1 MNLHFQRGGRQFF
14 FFTFCVEGRRP
25 VLSRIRKGRGGPA
38 PHGGGDATAH
48 TELLPP
54 GEAVLEFLRTLHSR
68 TPALVASNRVV
79 MPDHV
84 HFILIVDFDRDPAF
98 QPLSFAHRF
107 MEETAASSAA
117 AGGSGEPARHPSP
130 PLWEPSYWLVLSFS
144 SRQLAA
150 IRRYIRLNP
159 ARAIWKAEH
168 PDRFARLSP
177 LRHPLL
183 DPNLPWSACGNP
195 TLLSSPFLFPVR
207 LTRRIPLAEQEPA
220 LAEAMD
226 RARAGMIP
234 VCGFLSPAEKEL
246 QARLRADSRVRWI
259 KMLPAGLPPRYDP
272 SAEDSRHLAADRLLI
287 LSSFPPTVP
296 LSPISRENCEL
307 MNTRILHLCGAAS
320 SPIHTT
326 GARGACPP
334 SLARKAT
341 P

>member
-1 MNLHFQRGGRQFF
+1 MHFQRHGRQFF
-14 FFTFCVEGRRP
+14 FFTFCVEKRRP
-25 VLSRIRKGRGGPA
+25 VLSSLCKGRGSPEL
-38 PHGGGDATAH
+38 HGGGDDRAH
-48 TELLPP
+48 TKLLPP
-54 GEAVLEFLRTLHSR
+54 GLAVLEFLKAQHARN
-68 TPALVASNRVV
+68 PALVASNRVV

-107 MEETAASSAA
+107 MEETSAMAST
-117 AGGSGEPARHPSP
+117 GGSGGPAPR
-130 PLWEPSYWLVLSFS
+130 PLPLAWSPSYWVALSLS

-150 IRRYIRLNP
+150 IRRYIHLNP
-159 ARAIWKAEH
+159 ARALWKSEH
-168 PDRFARLSP
+168 PDRFVRQTGF
-177 LRHPLL
+177 RHPIL
-183 DPNLPWSACGNP
+183 DPALPWSACGDL

-207 LTRRIPLAEQEPA
+207 LTRRLPIAEQETA

-226 RARAGMIP
+226 RARSGMIP

-246 QARLRADSRVRWI
+246 QNRLRAEPRARWI
-259 KMLPAGLPPRYDP
+259 KMVPSGLPPRFDP
-272 SAEDSRHLAADRLLI
+272 SAEDSRHLAASRLLI
-287 LSSFPPTVP
+287 LSSFPPEIP

-307 MNTRILHLCGAAS
+307 MNSRILHLCGTAAT
-320 SPIHTT
+320 PINTS

>member
-1 MNLHFQRGGRQFF
+1 MNLNFQRRGRQFF

-25 VLSRIRKGRGGPA
+25 VLSRLCKGRGGPA

-54 GEAVLEFLRTLHSR
+54 GEAVLEFLKTLHSR

-107 MEETAASSAA
+107 MEETAAAVGG
-117 AGGSGEPARHPSP
+117 AGGAAPRPLS
-130 PLWEPSYWLVLSFS
+130 PLWEPSFWLVLSFS
-144 SRQLAA
+144 ARQLAA

-168 PDRFARLSP
+168 PDRFARLAP
-177 LRHPLL
+177 LRHPIL
-183 DPNLPWSACGNP
+183 DSTLSWSACGNP

-207 LTRRIPLAEQEPA
+207 LTRRLPVEDQEPA

-226 RARAGMIP
+226 RARSGMIP

-246 QARLRADSRVRWI
+246 QNRLRAEPRARWV
-259 KMLPAGLPPRYDP
+259 KMLPAGLPARFDP
-272 SAEDSRHLAADRLLI
+272 SAEDSRHLAAGRLLI

-307 MNTRILHLCGAAS
+307 MNTRILHLCGAAA
-320 SPIHTT
+320 SPIHTS
-326 GARGACPP
+326 GARGPCPP